1 MGYPII
7 IDILGN
13 ELKIGDV
20 CAYIKSECTGSST
33 TRKVLHVGKI
43 TAMYSKTVVFDNEI
57 KVYKHNDIVKM
68 HGGNA

>member
-1 MGYPII
+1 MKHPKI

-20 CAYIKSECTGSST
+20 CAYIKAEQTGSST
-33 TRKVLHVGKI
+33 VRKVLHVGKI

-57 KVYKHNDIVKM
+57 QVYKHNDIVKM
-68 HGGNA
+68 RGGNT